1 MAPSSLCDT
10 LGTDSAGCP
19 GGGVASLQLA
29 AFKQG
34 RKVSLSNRFFG
45 PPDCSCDFGDGAPF
59 GAAELEN
66 GCALR
71 VQ

>member
-1 MAPSSLCDT
+1 MAR
-10 LGTDSAGCP
+10 AIR
-19 GGGVASLQLA
+19 VASLQVA

-34 RKVSLSNRFFG
+34 RKVPLSNGFFG
-45 PPDCSCDFGDGAPF
+45 PPDCTCDLENGAPF
-59 GAAELEN
+59 GTAELEN

>member
-1 MAPSSLCDT
+1 MAR
-10 LGTDSAGCP
+10 AVR
-19 GGGVASLQLA
+19 VASLQLA

-34 RKVSLSNRFFG
+34 RKVPLANRFFG
-45 PPDCSCDFGDGAPF
+45 PPDGSCDFGDGAPF
-59 GAAELEN
+59 GTAELEN

>member
-1 MAPSSLCDT
+1 MD
-10 LGTDSAGCP
+10 GAGR
-19 GGGVASLQLA
+19 VASLQLA

-34 RKVSLSNRFFG
+34 RTVWLSNRFFG
-45 PPDCSCDFGDGAPF
+45 APDCSCDFGDRAPF
-59 GAAELEN
+59 GTAELEN